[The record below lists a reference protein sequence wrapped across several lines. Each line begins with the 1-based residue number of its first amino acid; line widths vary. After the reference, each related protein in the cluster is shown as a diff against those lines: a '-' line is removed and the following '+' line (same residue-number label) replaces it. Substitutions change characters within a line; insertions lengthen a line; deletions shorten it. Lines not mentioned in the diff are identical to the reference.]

1 MFSLQFSLHVL
12 TYHSAPMSASSEHPI
27 HILHL
32 EDSDIDH
39 TLVQLA
45 LKKSGVAF
53 EIVRVEEMDEF
64 LRESQAVDCDV
75 ILADYRLA
83 GFTAIDA
90 WDALVGK
97 PRQPPFILLTG
108 AIGEAAAVDAMRR
121 GISDYLLKDNI
132 GKLAHVIARSIEM
145 RQTRDAKHKADAEL
159 VLSQRRL
166 AELTEHLQATIE
178 QERTAIA
185 REVHDD
191 IGGAL
196 AAMRFDIAWIAR
208 HSSDPDTLKHTATA
222 AEMLQQAIDA
232 SQRIMMNLRP
242 PILDQGLVAAVQWL
256 ADGFVKRTGVS
267 TLVRMPDHPADVP
280 KPVQLAAYRTAQEA
294 LTNITKHAQC
304 SQVSIDLSD
313 EKGFLTLEITDNG
326 KGLQGTA
333 LDKPR
338 AFGLMGLRERARTVG
353 GWLDVSSQ
361 QGRGTSIILSVPL
374 NGSEAA
380 EARP

>member
-1 MFSLQFSLHVL
+1 
-12 TYHSAPMSASSEHPI
+12 MSAASPEHPI

-39 TLVQLA
+39 ALVKLA
-45 LKKSGVAF
+45 LEKSGTVF
-53 EIVRVEEMDEF
+53 DIVRVEDMNDF
-64 LRESQAVDCDV
+64 LRESQVAGCDV

-90 WDALVGK
+90 WDALVTQA
-97 PRQPPFILLTG
+97 RQPPFILLTG

-132 GKLAHVIARSIEM
+132 GKLAHVIARTIEM
-145 RQTRDAKHKADAEL
+145 RQARDAKAQADAEL

-208 HSSDPDTLKHTATA
+208 HSSDPETLNHTATA

-256 ADGFVKRTGVS
+256 ADSFVKRTGVS
-267 TLVRMPDHPADVP
+267 TLVRMPEHPADLP

-313 EKGFLTLEITDNG
+313 DEGFLTLEITDNG
-326 KGLQGTA
+326 KGLNGTS
-333 LDKPR
+333 LEKPR

-361 QGRGTSIILSVPL
+361 PGRGTSIILSVPL
-374 NGSEAA
+374 QGANA
-380 EARP
+380 EKARP